1 MARADK
7 IVERGKDLMNKPEM
21 IRNIGIVAH
30 IDHGKTTLSDN
41 MVAGAGMISM
51 DLAGH
56 DDHNLFMDFDP
67 LEQARGITIDAANVS
82 MVHEVDGKE
91 YLINMIDTPGHVDF
105 GGDVTRAMRAVDGAV
120 VVVDAVEGAMPQT
133 ETVLRQA
140 IREGVRPVLF
150 INKTDRL
157 INELKV
163 EKKDFAMRLG
173 KIIDNVNKL
182 IRGMDEAKFK
192 AGWRV
197 DAAAGTVAIGSAR
210 YNWAISM
217 PIMKK
222 TGIGFDQVYDYCR
235 ADKAKELAEKVP
247 LFRTVNDMVV
257 HFLPSPIEAQKDRVK
272 TIWHGDWNSEVGK
285 AMAACDPNGP
295 VALMITRIKVDPHAG
310 EIATG
315 RLFSGTLRRGLE
327 LYISGVAATDRI
339 MQTGIFMG
347 PRRVEVD
354 AIPAGNIAA
363 VTGLHDAIV
372 GSTVSSVDN
381 MTPFEAIKHVS
392 EPVMTVAVEAK
403 NMRDLPKVVEV
414 LRQVAKEDPTL
425 QVTINEETGEH
436 LLAGMGEL
444 HLDVTV
450 TRLQRDRGVE
460 LKTSP
465 PIVVYRESI
474 AGRAGPVEGKSPN
487 HHNRFYIEF
496 EPLEPGVADALRE
509 GKINMKMEEVE
520 RRKILMD
527 KGMDKEEARSIA
539 GFYGT
544 NILLNMTKGIQYLR
558 ETMELILEGFEE
570 ALKNGPISREPAQG
584 IKAKLV
590 DVKLHEDAVHRG
602 PAQVIPA
609 VRQAVQA
616 GILMADPVL
625 LEPFQNVF
633 IQVPQDQMGGAMAE
647 IQGRRGV
654 ILSMDSQGD
663 MIVLKSKMPV
673 AQMFGFAG
681 AIRSATEGR
690 ALWSTEFAG
699 FQPLPANLLL
709 ETVKQIRTRK
719 GLKPEMPKPSDYLK
733 VV

>member
-182 IRGMDEAKFK
+182 IRGMDEEKFK

-347 PRRVEVD
+347 PRRVEVE

-654 ILSMDSQGD
+654 ILNMESQGD
-663 MIVLKSKMPV
+663 TIILKSKMPV

>member
-1 MARADK
+1 
-7 IVERGKDLMNKPEM
+7 VTTLMDKPEM

-41 MVAGAGMISM
+41 LLGGAGMISM
-51 DLAGH
+51 DLAGKQ
-56 DDHNLFMDFDP
+56 LFMDFDP

-140 IREGVRPVLF
+140 LREGVRPVLF
-150 INKTDRL
+150 VNKVDRM

-163 EKKDFAMRLG
+163 EKKDMATRLG
-173 KIIDNVNKL
+173 KVIDNINKL
-182 IRGMDEAKFK
+182 IEGMDEKKFK
-192 AGWRV
+192 AGWKL
-197 DAAAGTVAIGSAR
+197 DAAKGNVAFGSAL
-210 YNWAISM
+210 YNWAISVPM
-217 PIMKK
+217 MKQ
-222 TGIGFDQVYDYCR
+222 TGVGFNEVFDYCR
-235 ADKAKELAEKVP
+235 AGNMKELAEKCP
-247 LFRTVNDMVV
+247 LYKAVNDMVV
-257 HFLPSPIEAQKDRVK
+257 RFLPSPIAAQGERVK
-272 TIWHGDWNSEVGK
+272 VIWHGDWNSPVGK
-285 AMAACDPNGP
+285 AMAACDPKGP
-295 VALMITRIKVDPHAG
+295 VAFMISKVKIDPHAG
-310 EIATG
+310 EVATG
-315 RLFSGTLRRGLE
+315 RLFSGTLTRGLE
-327 LYISGVAATDRI
+327 LYISGVVATNRI
-339 MQTGIFMG
+339 QQTGIVMG
-347 PRRVEVD
+347 AERVEVEN
-354 AIPAGNIAA
+354 IPAGNIAA
-363 VTGLHDAIV
+363 VTGLRDAIV
-372 GSTVSSVDN
+372 GSTVSSEEG
-381 MTPFEAIKHVS
+381 MAPFELIKHVS

-403 NMRDLPKVVEV
+403 NTRDLPKLVEV

-425 QVTINEETGEH
+425 QITINEETGEH
-436 LLAGMGEL
+436 LMAGMGEL
-444 HLDVTV
+444 HLEIVAI
-450 TRLQRDRGVE
+450 RIQRDRGVE

-496 EPLEPGVADALRE
+496 EPLEPGVITSLKD
-509 GKINMKMEEVE
+509 GKISMKGEEIE
-520 RRKILMD
+520 RRKVLIEN
-527 KGMDKEEARSIA
+527 GMDKDEARSIV

-544 NILLNMTKGIQYLR
+544 NVLLNMTKGIQYLR

-584 IKAKLV
+584 IKAKIV

-609 VRQAVQA
+609 VRQAMQA

-625 LEPFQNVF
+625 LEPFQNVY
-633 IQVPQDQMGGAMAE
+633 IQVPQDQMGGAMSE

-654 ILSMDSQGD
+654 ILNMESEGD
-663 MIVLKSKMPV
+663 MIILKAKMPV
-673 AQMFGFAG
+673 AQMIGFSG

-699 FQPLPANLLL
+699 FEPLPANLLL
-709 ETVKQIRTRK
+709 DTVKQIRTRK

>member
-182 IRGMDEAKFK
+182 IRGMDEEKFK

-197 DAAAGTVAIGSAR
+197 DAANGTVAIGSAR

-217 PIMKK
+217 PVMKK

-235 ADKAKELAEKVP
+235 AGKAEELAEKVP

-285 AMAACDPNGP
+285 AMATCDPNGP

-327 LYISGVAATDRI
+327 LYVSGVAATNRC
-339 MQTGIFMG
+339 
-347 PRRVEVD
+347 
-354 AIPAGNIAA
+354 GNRAA
-363 VTGLHDAIV
+363 RCH
-372 GSTVSSVDN
+372 
-381 MTPFEAIKHVS
+381 
-392 EPVMTVAVEAK
+392 
-403 NMRDLPKVVEV
+403 RW
-414 LRQVAKEDPTL
+414 
-425 QVTINEETGEH
+425 
-436 LLAGMGEL
+436 
-444 HLDVTV
+444 
-450 TRLQRDRGVE
+450 
-460 LKTSP
+460 
-465 PIVVYRESI
+465 
-474 AGRAGPVEGKSPN
+474 
-487 HHNRFYIEF
+487 
-496 EPLEPGVADALRE
+496 
-509 GKINMKMEEVE
+509 
-520 RRKILMD
+520 
-527 KGMDKEEARSIA
+527 
-539 GFYGT
+539 
-544 NILLNMTKGIQYLR
+544 LNSLFSG
-558 ETMELILEGFEE
+558 
-570 ALKNGPISREPAQG
+570 
-584 IKAKLV
+584 
-590 DVKLHEDAVHRG
+590 
-602 PAQVIPA
+602 
-609 VRQAVQA
+609 
-616 GILMADPVL
+616 
-625 LEPFQNVF
+625 
-633 IQVPQDQMGGAMAE
+633 
-647 IQGRRGV
+647 
-654 ILSMDSQGD
+654 
-663 MIVLKSKMPV
+663 
-673 AQMFGFAG
+673 
-681 AIRSATEGR
+681 
-690 ALWSTEFAG
+690 
-699 FQPLPANLLL
+699 
-709 ETVKQIRTRK
+709 
-719 GLKPEMPKPSDYLK
+719 
-733 VV
+733 

>member
-182 IRGMDEAKFK
+182 IRGMDEEKFK

-235 ADKAKELAEKVP
+235 ADKAEELAEKIP

-272 TIWHGDWNSEVGK
+272 TIWNGDWNSEVGK

-347 PRRVEVD
+347 PRRVEVE

-372 GSTVSSVDN
+372 GSTVSSIDN

-654 ILSMDSQGD
+654 ILNMESQGD
-663 MIVLKSKMPV
+663 TIILKSKMPV

>member
-182 IRGMDEAKFK
+182 IRGMDEEKFK

-197 DAAAGTVAIGSAR
+197 DAANGTVAIGSAR

-217 PIMKK
+217 PVMKK

-235 ADKAKELAEKVP
+235 AGKAEELAEKVP

-272 TIWHGDWNSEVGK
+272 TIWNGDWNSEVGK
-285 AMAACDPNGP
+285 AMATCDPNGP

-327 LYISGVAATDRI
+327 LYVSGVAATNRI

-381 MTPFEAIKHVS
+381 MTPFELIKHVS

-496 EPLEPGVADALRE
+496 EPLEPGVADALRD
-509 GKINMKMEEVE
+509 GKINMKMEEIE

-527 KGMDKEEARSIA
+527 NGMGKDEARSIA
-539 GFYGT
+539 GFYRT

-570 ALKNGPISREPAQG
+570 ALKNGPISREPA
-584 IKAKLV
+584 KA
-590 DVKLHEDAVHRG
+590 
-602 PAQVIPA
+602 
-609 VRQAVQA
+609 
-616 GILMADPVL
+616 
-625 LEPFQNVF
+625 
-633 IQVPQDQMGGAMAE
+633 
-647 IQGRRGV
+647 
-654 ILSMDSQGD
+654 
-663 MIVLKSKMPV
+663 
-673 AQMFGFAG
+673 
-681 AIRSATEGR
+681 
-690 ALWSTEFAG
+690 
-699 FQPLPANLLL
+699 
-709 ETVKQIRTRK
+709 
-719 GLKPEMPKPSDYLK
+719 
-733 VV
+733 